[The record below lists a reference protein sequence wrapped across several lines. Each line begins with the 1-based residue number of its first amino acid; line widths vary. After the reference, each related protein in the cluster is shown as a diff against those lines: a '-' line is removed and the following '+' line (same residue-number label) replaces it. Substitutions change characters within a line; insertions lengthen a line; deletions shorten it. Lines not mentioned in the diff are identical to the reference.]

1 MPYYVIL
8 YHAICHGAIRSAL
21 RAVFIRKCR
30 FGDSLEIVFF
40 PIDENTEHQ
49 INLSMAPSCRRHLQ
63 LLKPIKRFRGCTA
76 RFRDIRRKRDFENS
90 KIGQN
95 RPKSAKIGQ
104 KTRFFGYFSGN
115 FNFHNKSF
123 HILQTCIKIH
133 SLPNFCSTWNTGS
146 IFSEIHPFKLS

>member
-1 MPYYVIL
+1 M
-8 YHAICHGAIRSAL
+8 CHGTILSAL
-21 RAVFIRKCR
+21 RAFLVQKCR
-30 FGDSLEIVFF
+30 SGDFREIVFF
-40 PIDENTEHQ
+40 PIHRNMDEQNANQ
-49 INLSMAPSCRRHLQ
+49 AIPSCRKFQYKQTLM
-63 LLKPIKRFRGCTA
+63 KCFGGCPA
-76 RFRDIRRKRDFENS
+76 RFRDIRGKRDFKIS

-115 FNFHNKSF
+115 FNFHKKSF
-123 HILQTCIKIH
+123 HTLHICIKPH